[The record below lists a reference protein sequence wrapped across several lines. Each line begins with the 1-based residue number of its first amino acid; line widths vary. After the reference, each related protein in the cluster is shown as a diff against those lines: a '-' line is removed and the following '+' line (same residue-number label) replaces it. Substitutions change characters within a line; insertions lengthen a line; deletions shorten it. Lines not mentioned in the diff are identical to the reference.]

1 MQMRT
6 LVAAAAVV
14 IGLALVAG
22 PLFAK
27 DTRAGRDDGTALAA
41 ASTSKAAKPAP
52 QPSGG
57 DRDNQGPDG
66 RGGVRVA
73 PIFRD
78 VTDAEIAEILAFID
92 QNMPWMRPDLD
103 RQRES
108 DLEHSRQVYRHLR
121 YEVAQLKELKARDPA
136 AFGKAI
142 EEKQLRFRAQDLAA
156 KARAATD
163 DTERAAFTEELRKVI
178 DKLFDVELATREA
191 QAAQLESRLDALRAE
206 LKTRSANR
214 EQVVKARLDDM
225 LKGKKEPEHK
235 FRPDSRSPDK
245 GERHDK
251 GEKSDKGDKPDKSA
265 DRN

>member
-1 MQMRT
+1 MRIQAF
-6 LVAAAAVV
+6 LCGAAIT
-14 IGLALVAG
+14 IGLALVAC
-22 PLFAK
+22 PIFAK
-27 DTRAGRDDGTALAA
+27 EDTSGYADGTALAA
-41 ASTSKAAKPAP
+41 APTAKPAKPAP
-52 QPSGG
+52 QPSSG
-57 DRDNQGPDG
+57 DREGQTPDG

-73 PIFRD
+73 PIFRE

-142 EEKQLRFRAQDLAA
+142 EEKQLRFRAQDLAT

-163 DTERAAFTEELRKVI
+163 ATERAAFTEELRKVL

-191 QAAQLESRLDALRAE
+191 QAAQLESRLGALRAE

-214 EQVVKARLDDM
+214 EQIVKTRLDDM

-235 FRPDSRSPDK
+235 YRPDSRSPEK
-245 GERHDK
+245 GERREK
-251 GEKSDKGDKPDKSA
+251 GEKSDKDDGGDRK
-265 DRN
+265 

>member
-1 MQMRT
+1 MRIQAF
-6 LVAAAAVV
+6 LCSAAIM
-14 IGLALVAG
+14 IGLALVAC
-22 PLFAK
+22 PIFAK
-27 DTRAGRDDGTALAA
+27 EDASGYANGTALAA
-41 ASTSKAAKPAP
+41 APTSKPPKPAP

-73 PIFRD
+73 PIFRE

-121 YEVAQLKELKARDPA
+121 YEVAQLKELKAHDPA

-142 EEKQLRFRAQDLAA
+142 EEKQLRFRAQDLAT

-163 DTERAAFTEELRKVI
+163 ATERAAFTEELRKVL

-191 QAAQLESRLDALRAE
+191 QAAQLESRLGALRAE

-214 EQVVKARLDDM
+214 EQIVKTRLDDM

-235 FRPDSRSPDK
+235 YRPDSRSPEK
-245 GERHDK
+245 GERREK
-251 GEKSDKGDKPDKSA
+251 GEKSDKDDGGDRK
-265 DRN
+265 